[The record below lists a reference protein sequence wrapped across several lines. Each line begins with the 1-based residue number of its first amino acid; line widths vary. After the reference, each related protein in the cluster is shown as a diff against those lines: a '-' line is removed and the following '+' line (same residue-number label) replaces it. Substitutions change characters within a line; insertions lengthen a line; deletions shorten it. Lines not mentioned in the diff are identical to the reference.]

1 MKPLENDWIYCND
14 LCYTHSCQ
22 SRLTGIILVIPSL
35 FIRCIIR
42 LIFQSVHCFG
52 FWSDTC
58 KTNVVTC
65 LYRGMHLVLLLPT
78 CVRRCWGG
86 GLYDCGAVI
95 RHAELASSLGV
106 QRGERRR
113 ARPSVPPIGPPRE
126 LQVQGLVQGQHGHN
140 PLTSH
145 LHKQSQRGRVK
156 PRGASEGRLG
166 FHASTHTVK
175 CSDRFSHLQ

>member
-1 MKPLENDWIYCND
+1 MNTPKSEEQFPISGNGTIEC
-14 LCYTHSCQ
+14 S
-22 SRLTGIILVIPSL
+22 SRTSHHVPSTT
-35 FIRCIIR
+35 
-42 LIFQSVHCFG
+42 
-52 FWSDTC
+52 FWLQ
-58 KTNVVTC
+58 KK
-65 LYRGMHLVLLLPT
+65 RGMRPVLLLPT
-78 CVRRCWGG
+78 CVRRSWGG

-106 QRGERRR
+106 QRGEWGERRR

-156 PRGASEGRLG
+156 PRGASEGQLG
-166 FHASTHTVK
+166 FHATTHTAK
-175 CSDRFSHLQ
+175 CNDRFSHLQ